1 MAYFFVKINKLNLFL
16 NKGVRSLHFRNHV
29 LSIGTGIG
37 TVLFYDV
44 RAHKFLNKNNSTDNN
59 LKLQTTGG
67 WIVSL

>member
-1 MAYFFVKINKLNLFL
+1 MFVLFKI
-16 NKGVRSLHFRNHV
+16 GVRSLHFRNNV

-44 RAHKFLNKNNSTDNN
+44 RAHKFLNKNNTCDNS

-67 WIVSL
+67 WIVSFNGILFLNLG